1 MEPNNHARRV
11 SYSLSWHPS
20 HIDVTFLKAKDMYEL
35 ISSLDQS
42 MCRLWV
48 LLQLVRWE
56 LEKGGIE
63 TLDVGRTGDN
73 MGEKRLRQE

>member
-1 MEPNNHARRV
+1 
-11 SYSLSWHPS
+11 
-20 HIDVTFLKAKDMYEL
+20 MYEL